1 MAFDTILCAGI
12 AALLPNAGDRVM
24 ALSVTYR
31 GLTSRFGE
39 KLRKLTQLH
48 KDRPHDNNTFDEWYE
63 ILRSTA
69 RGEGVS
75 TVTLASAN
83 DSLKEL
89 FERGLSASEALDR
102 LKKYECIR
110 NTVRED
116 GI

>member
-1 MAFDTILCAGI
+1 MAFSI
-12 AALLPNAGDRVM
+12 AC
-24 ALSVTYR
+24 R

-48 KDRPHDNNTFDEWYE
+48 KGGPKDNNTFDEWYE

-69 RGEGVS
+69 RREGVS
-75 TVTLASAN
+75 TATLASPN
-83 DSLKEL
+83 DLLKEL
-89 FERGLSASEALDR
+89 FKLRLSASETLDC
-102 LKKYECIR
+102 LKDEWIR

>member
-1 MAFDTILCAGI
+1 
-12 AALLPNAGDRVM
+12 M
-24 ALSVTYR
+24 ALSVAHR

-48 KDRPHDNNTFDEWYE
+48 KGRPHDNTTFDEWYE

-69 RGEGVS
+69 RREGVS
-75 TVTLASAN
+75 TAIVASAN

-102 LKKYECIR
+102 LKKYEWIR
-110 NTVRED
+110 NSVREG